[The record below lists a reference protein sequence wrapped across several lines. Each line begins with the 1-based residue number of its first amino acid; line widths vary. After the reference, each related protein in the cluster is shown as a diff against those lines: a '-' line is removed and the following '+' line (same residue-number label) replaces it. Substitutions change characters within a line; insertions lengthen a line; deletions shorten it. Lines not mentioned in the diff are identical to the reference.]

1 MNKKNLNSNKSFGI
15 LFFVV
20 FLIIAFYPLINEENI
35 RIWSTIIAII
45 FLILGL
51 INSKL
56 LTPLNKAWI
65 KLGILLGNFGIVVF
79 RLLSML
85 LVAVWWIDFVS
96 PPVRFN
102 TRCIAGSLLTGF
114 SMLRLD
120 KLFALCKEGFSL
132 LL

>member
-65 KLGILLGNFGIVVF
+65 KLGILLGNFISPIILGFIYFAVVF
-79 RLLSML
+79 PTGILIRLYKKNYIGINFDKSLKTYWIKKNTNKSSMKNQ
-85 LVAVWWIDFVS
+85 F
-96 PPVRFN
+96 
-102 TRCIAGSLLTGF
+102 
-114 SMLRLD
+114 
-120 KLFALCKEGFSL
+120 
-132 LL
+132 